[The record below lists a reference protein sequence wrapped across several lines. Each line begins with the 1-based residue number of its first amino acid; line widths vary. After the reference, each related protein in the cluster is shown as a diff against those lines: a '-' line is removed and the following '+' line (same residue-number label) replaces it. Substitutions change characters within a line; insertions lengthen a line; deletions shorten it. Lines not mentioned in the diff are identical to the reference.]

1 MLLNISN
8 HPSAAWSI
16 NQKQTAE
23 TLYGSVQDLPFPN
36 IPANFSTEEVAT
48 LVAEY
53 KEKVLVL
60 APQAVHLM
68 GEMTFTCALVQ
79 ALQKEGIVYIAS
91 TSERTVVDEGDGKK
105 TVIFNFVQFRKYC
118 D

>member
-23 TLYGSVQDLPFPN
+23 TLYGSVIDMPFPN
-36 IPANFSTEEVAT
+36 IPSQYSTKEVAT

-68 GEMTFTCALVQ
+68 GEMTFTCALVR
-79 ALQKEGIVYIAS
+79 AIQKEGITCIAS

-105 TVIFNFVQFRKYC
+105 TVIFNFVRFREYC

>member
-16 NQKQTAE
+16 NQKQAAE
-23 TLYGSVQDLPFPN
+23 TLYGSVQDMPFPN
-36 IPANFSTEEVAT
+36 IPSQYSTEEVAT
-48 LVAEY
+48 LVEIFLEMIL
-53 KEKVLVL
+53 KTL
-60 APQAVHLM
+60 PQAVHLM
-68 GEMTFTCALVQ
+68 GEMTFTFALVQ
-79 ALQKEGIVYIAS
+79 ALQEGGIDCIAS

-105 TVIFNFVQFRKYC
+105 TVIFNFVRFREYC